1 MNQQFNLPG
10 PRELGTE
17 YQTRKDSQDRHC
29 RTGEV
34 IGILSRGVSVIVLGV
49 LLERQNTQQKVWGA
63 RSEGASIIVF

>member
-1 MNQQFNLPG
+1 MNQQFNLLG
-10 PRELGTE
+10 LCELGTE

-49 LLERQNTQQKVWGA
+49 LLERQNT
-63 RSEGASIIVF
+63 